1 MKLKDITGVIGEKL
15 PVQPALMAKLKNV
28 KVKLA
33 AAIVAVTALIAA
45 IAELM

>member
-1 MKLKDITGVIGEKL
+1 MAKKKDGAVGEKL
-15 PVQPALMAKLKNV
+15 PVQPTLMVKLMNV

-33 AAIVAVTALIAA
+33 AAVVAVTALIAA